1 MADGTPWDNEPLQVL
16 SVPGRS
22 SHVDACACQSF
33 PQVVRCQH
41 DCRRWTRRG
50 SSASTRAIL
59 DDRGRIALELGYA
72 LDVHRSALF
81 VTGLLLMVVVVI
93 LVFVGEAIS
102 RTRASA

>member
-1 MADGTPWDNEPLQVL
+1 MLDARGNVVQ
-16 SVPGRS
+16 VPGS
-22 SHVDACACQSF
+22 VFD
-33 PQVVRCQH
+33 PVR
-41 DCRRWTRRG
+41 TLT
-50 SSASTRAIL
+50 AN
-59 DDRGRIALELGYA
+59 IALELGYA